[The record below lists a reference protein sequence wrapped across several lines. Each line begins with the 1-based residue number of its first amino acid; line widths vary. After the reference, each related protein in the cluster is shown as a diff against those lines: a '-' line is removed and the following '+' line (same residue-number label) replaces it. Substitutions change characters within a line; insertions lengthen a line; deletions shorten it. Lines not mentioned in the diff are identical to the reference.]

1 MSKSQI
7 QPNKRF
13 GYYDPV
19 QRRGNVQMNYQ
30 QMVSGFPVGIVYI
43 DDTNYPMVP
52 GNVNNASTYDF
63 PVILRTIPNMTQER
77 VFAGDPTIADDI
89 VAMGQY
95 LVQKEG
101 IRALSSGCGFFGNFQ
116 KQVSAALDIPVAL
129 SPLVMISWI
138 SSLIKPDQKIGV
150 LTANGKALTDSLFA
164 SCGVP
169 DPSRLVIRDLYAEPE
184 FSCIMQY
191 RGFFDN
197 DGVRDEVVG
206 KAMEIMEEDVE
217 IGAFLLECSDMPP
230 YAYAIQEATQR
241 PVFDFITMI
250 EFLCRSVRQRP
261 YRGWI

>member
-1 MSKSQI
+1 MSLDQI
-7 QPNKRF
+7 AVNKCF
-13 GYYDPV
+13 GQFDPMHSH
-19 QRRGNVQMNYQ
+19 GNVQMNYQ

-89 VAMGQY
+89 IAMGQY
-95 LVQKEG
+95 LIQKEG

-129 SPLVMISWI
+129 SPLVMIPWI
-138 SSLIKPDQKIGV
+138 STLIKPHQKIGV
-150 LTANGKALTDSLFA
+150 LTANGGALTEALFE
-164 SCGVP
+164 SCGVL
-169 DPSRLVIRDLYAEPE
+169 DSGGLIVRDLYNEPE

-191 RGFFDN
+191 RGFFNN

-206 KAMEIMEEDVE
+206 KAMEIMAEEDE

-230 YAYAIQEATQR
+230 YSYAVQAATQR
-241 PVFDFITMI
+241 PVFDFIGMI
-250 EFLCRSVRQRP
+250 TFLCRSVTQKR
-261 YRGWI
+261 YVGWI

>member
-7 QPNKRF
+7 SQHKWY
-13 GYYDPV
+13 GYYDPA
-19 QRRGNVQMNYQ
+19 QCRGNVRMNYQ
-30 QMVSGFPVGIVYI
+30 QMVSGFAVGIVYI

-52 GNVNNASTYDF
+52 GNVNNAWSYDF
-63 PVILRTIPNMTQER
+63 PVILRTIPNMTQQR
-77 VFAGDPTIADDI
+77 VFAGDPSIADDI
-89 VAMGQY
+89 IAMGQY
-95 LVQKEG
+95 LIQKEG

-138 SSLIKPDQKIGV
+138 SSLIKPGQKIGV
-150 LTANGKALTDSLFA
+150 LTANGRALTPSLFA

-169 DPSRLVIRDLYAEPE
+169 DPDRLIIRDLHDEPE

-191 RGFFDN
+191 RGYFDN
-197 DGVRDEVVG
+197 DGVCNEVVG
-206 KAMEIMEEDVE
+206 KAMEIMEEEED

-230 YAYAIQEATQR
+230 YAHAIQVATQR

-250 EFLCRSVRQRP
+250 KFLRSGVNQSA